1 MLVINYNGLRSELLS
16 LLRNVWLSYDW
27 LNSVNPV
34 ILCIYVLLTSFSA
47 FTVGNISRRVSLVHY
62 HDPKELEKQEA
73 EKKSKRLYQMSAG
86 SSLINS
92 SNHSGTPS
100 QSSRLRNSHSSR
112 GHPAST
118 HSSRHR
124 SSLSEVGEQSSAK
137 KRKHK
142 HGLLMSTDQS
152 TLDSGRGHSGY
163 TFSGSSEHSDR
174 GRLKEEIKTE

>member
-1 MLVINYNGLRSELLS
+1 MRSELLS